1 MATAKDDLRS
11 ELIARLATPHATAR
25 SEADIQSDIRLLLL
39 GREFELD
46 APKLEDQVADG
57 SRRRIDIAAGA
68 TVIEVKKSLDSEA
81 AASDYIAQ
89 LAGYVR
95 TRTEQNGSRYNGI
108 LTDGQHWWL
117 FETDPADGEF
127 KRQSTFELTS
137 PERASGLVGWLQAV
151 LATHSNVKPRQETIE
166 RYLGAESPAYEQD
179 IAYLKGLY
187 HQVADDPTVQ
197 LKRGLWAR
205 LLRSALG
212 TGFEDQEQLFFA
224 HTLLVIE
231 ASAIGHAV
239 MGIPLTDLAGDPLSL
254 MRGDAFED
262 AGIYNAIESDFFDWI
277 LATDGG
283 VRFVSRLV
291 HRVAVFNWNKTDHDV
306 LKVLYESVIRADTRK
321 HLGEYYTPDWLA
333 EGVVDKAV
341 TSPLTQRVLDGAC
354 GSGTFIF
361 HTVRRIIRAAEDEGW
376 ANKVILAHLQ
386 EHVFGL
392 DIHPV
397 SVLLARITYLLA
409 LGDRLL
415 EDRDD
420 IWVPVHLGDSIQW
433 HQPPDHD
440 EDAIRIR
447 TEGVD
452 IALGQEE
459 STLFELARTLIFPLS
474 SIDDPGTFDRLVDAM
489 TTAAKKHT
497 EPKKA
502 RPQVTPIL
510 SRFGIPAGQD
520 AEILAET
527 FGLLCDLNAEGR
539 DSIWG
544 YFVRNQVRPVWLS
557 MPGRRVDVLV
567 GNPPWLSYRFMT
579 EEMQRKFRALSENRN
594 LWEGANVATHQD
606 LVALFIVRA
615 AEKYLNDEG
624 TFAFVTPLAVL
635 SRQQYEGFRAGKWG
649 YGRYGELTELWDL
662 DKVRPKGFFPVPS
675 GVVFGRKHTHDPAS
689 GGTAPAYGSPATKV
703 VLDGLRD
710 QDGWEAT
717 AAALSFTTV
726 PNKTITA
733 EAAGESPYRAHVT
746 QGAVVTPRCLH
757 FVVEEAITSKLGQSA
772 GRTSVR
778 SLRTRQEKDPWKSLP
793 DVTGVVESRFIF
805 DVHLG
810 STIVPYRELTPWRA
824 VLPID
829 KDTLLVEDS
838 ITSHASGFGQW
849 WETTSKL
856 WDKHKTSQSQ
866 LSLLGSLNYQG
877 KLTKQLNG
885 SKHRV
890 VYTKSGTKLAAAR
903 IDTPRQI
910 IDHKL
915 YWLPARGIDE
925 ARYLAGILNTPAL
938 NTAVAVY
945 QSRGLFGA
953 RDFDTY
959 VWRLPIP
966 TFDVGNEL
974 HQHIADLSTQAEEVA
989 AGVDLG
995 SLGFQKARSLVRS
1008 ALDDAGINTALDDA
1022 VRSLLTIED
1031 E

>member
-1 MATAKDDLRS
+1 M
-11 ELIARLATPHATAR
+11 ARLAAPNTTAR
-25 SEADIQSDIRLLLL
+25 SEADIQADIRLLLL
-39 GREFELD
+39 GKEFELD

-57 SRRRIDIAAGA
+57 SRRRIDIAVGA
-68 TVIEVKKSLDSEA
+68 TVIEVKKFLDSEA

-95 TRTEQNGSRYNGI
+95 TRTEQNESRYNGI
-108 LTDGQHWWL
+108 LTDGRQWWL
-117 FETDPADGEF
+117 YETDPADGEF
-127 KRQSTFELTS
+127 KRQSTFVLTS
-137 PERASGLVGWLQAV
+137 SERAPGLVGWLQAV
-151 LATHSNVKPRQETIE
+151 LTTHSNVKPRQETIE
-166 RYLGAESPAYEQD
+166 RHLGAESPAYEQD

-239 MGIPLTDLAGDPLSL
+239 MGIPLTDLAGDPRSL

-283 VRFVSRLV
+283 DRFVSRLV

-333 EGVVDKAV
+333 EGVVEKAV

-361 HTVRRIIRAAEDEGW
+361 HTVRRIIRAAEEEDWE
-376 ANKVILAHLQ
+376 NKEILAHLQ

-415 EDRDD
+415 QDRDD

-452 IALGQEE
+452 IALGTEE

-497 EPKKA
+497 DLKKA
-502 RPQVTPIL
+502 RPQVAPIL
-510 SRFGIPAGQD
+510 SRFGIPDGQD
-520 AEILAET
+520 ADILTET
-527 FGLLCDLNAEGR
+527 FGILCDLNAEGR

-579 EEMQRKFRALSENRN
+579 GEMQLKFRALSKSRN
-594 LWEGANVATHQD
+594 LWQGANVATHQD

-649 YGRYGELTELWDL
+649 YGLYGEITELWDL

-689 GGTAPAYGSPATKV
+689 GGTTPAFGSPTTKI

-710 QDGWEAT
+710 QNGWEAT

-733 EAAGESPYRAHVT
+733 EADSESPYRAHVT
-746 QGAVVTPRCLH
+746 QGAVITPRCLH

-772 GRTSVR
+772 GRTNVR
-778 SLRTRQEKDPWKSLP
+778 SLRTRQEKEPWKSLA

-824 VLPID
+824 VLPIE
-829 KDTLLVEDS
+829 KDTLLDEGS
-838 ITSHASGFGQW
+838 ITNHAPGLGQW
-849 WETTSKL
+849 WEATSKL
-856 WDKHKTSQSQ
+856 WDANKTRQSK
-866 LSLLGSLNYQG
+866 LSLLDSLNYQG

-885 SKHRV
+885 AKHRV
-890 VYTKSGTKLAAAR
+890 IYSASGNKVAAVR
-903 IDTPRQI
+903 TDETRQI
-910 IDHKL
+910 FEHAL
-915 YWLPARGIDE
+915 YWLPTRGIEE
-925 ARYLAGILNTPAL
+925 ARYLVGILNAPGLT
-938 NTAVAVY
+938 TAVESY
-945 QSRGLFGA
+945 QSRGLFGT
-953 RDFDTY
+953 RHFDTY

-966 TFDVGNEL
+966 TFNADNEL
-974 HQHIADLSTQAEEVA
+974 HQHIVDLSAQAEEVA

-995 SLGFQKARSLVRS
+995 NFGFQKARSLVRS
-1008 ALDDAGINTALDDA
+1008 ALDDAGINTALDTA
-1022 VRSLLTIED
+1022 FGALLGMEV